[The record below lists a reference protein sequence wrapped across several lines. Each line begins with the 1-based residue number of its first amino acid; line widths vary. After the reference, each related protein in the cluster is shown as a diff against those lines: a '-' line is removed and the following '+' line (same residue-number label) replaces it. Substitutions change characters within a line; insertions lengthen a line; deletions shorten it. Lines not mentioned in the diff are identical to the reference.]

1 MIGKILFHNPK
12 TEFYA
17 PINGYISMKI
27 KVGNKLMT
35 IREERKLN
43 QAEMADLLGLS
54 QSAYGRIERNETSP
68 DLDQLVDFSQKL
80 NVPIQDF
87 LPDTFSIHNN
97 HNGGQ
102 AGIIFGT
109 FNYYTDKNAELL
121 KFESE
126 NKIQKQEILFL
137 KEQIKLL
144 QIHIELLETVAKR

>member
-1 MIGKILFHNPK
+1 
-12 TEFYA
+12 
-17 PINGYISMKI
+17 MKI

-35 IREERKLN
+35 IREERKIN

-68 DLDQLVDFSQKL
+68 DIDQLVEFSKKL

-109 FNYYTDKNAELL
+109 FNYYTEKNAEILKLENENKSQLLEISFLKQQINILQTHNELLDSLL
-121 KFESE
+121 K
-126 NKIQKQEILFL
+126 K
-137 KEQIKLL
+137 
-144 QIHIELLETVAKR
+144 